1 MRSPTSNAAV
11 GVGAAVRVTVTRPPS
26 TTAAGLTDKF
36 TVGTG
41 ELTANVAPWRELA
54 PDPIGI
60 ADPMVTDTV
69 LTAPTR

>member
-11 GVGAAVRVTVTRPPS
+11 GGGAAVRVTVTRPPS
-26 TTAAGLTDKF
+26 TTAAGLTNKF

-41 ELTANVAPWRELA
+41 ESTANVVPWREA
-54 PDPIGI
+54 VPDPVGI
-60 ADPMVTDTV
+60 ADPMMTDTV